1 MANNNQKSKKGKVIA
16 AIVAVFLIAVCGAAV
31 YFMPT
36 IKFMLR
42 GGTEITPE
50 TVDSDTKNYMDIIAS
65 MNAQTGQP
73 SDDSSSTDSNSQQKP
88 QNNNSSSENSSSAA
102 DNHSSQPPKSDNST
116 ASESANNNNNNN
128 NSDNGNSSDNEN
140 IPDNNNDNNNNN
152 NNNNN
157 PDSNAPEPPAETEPQ
172 RDYSQFIGTWKG
184 YFGTEMSPTYELFN
198 DLGFELISTDGSD
211 ITYTFWLTCNGYS
224 KKLDNTYGRIDDNG
238 RLNIVI
244 DGQDAGLTL
253 DLVFEEDGSLWG
265 VVSNAHIL
273 NNPVTFPVLFFQ
285 K

>member
-1 MANNNQKSKKGKVIA
+1 MAQNNQKSRKGKVIA
-16 AIVAVFLIAVCGAAV
+16 AVVAVFLIAAVGAAI

-50 TVDSDTKNYMDIIAS
+50 TVDSDTQNYMDIIAS

-73 SDDSSSTDSNSQQKP
+73 SDDDSSQNGSSQSPKNQ
-88 QNNNSSSENSSSAA
+88 NNSSSSDSSSVSPS
-102 DNHSSQPPKSDNST
+102 DSQNNTSSESVNST
-116 ASESANNNNNNN
+116 KSNN
-128 NSDNGNSSDNEN
+128 NSDNNTADGNSPDNED
-140 IPDNNNDNNNNN
+140 IPDNNDNNNNN
-152 NNNNN
+152 GNNNNSDN
-157 PDSNAPEPPAETEPQ
+157 NIPETPAETQPQ

-224 KKLDNTYGRIDDNG
+224 KKLDSTYGRIDDNG

-273 NNPVTFPVLFFQ
+273 GNPVTFPVLFFQ

>member
-1 MANNNQKSKKGKVIA
+1 MAQNNQKSRKGKVIA
-16 AIVAVFLIAVCGAAV
+16 AVIAVFLIAAAGAAV

-50 TVDSDTKNYMDIIAS
+50 TVDSDTQNYMDIIAS

-73 SDDSSSTDSNSQQKP
+73 SDDDSSQNGSSQSPKNQ
-88 QNNNSSSENSSSAA
+88 NNSSSSDSSSVSPS
-102 DNHSSQPPKSDNST
+102 DSQNNTSSESVNST
-116 ASESANNNNNNN
+116 KSNN
-128 NSDNGNSSDNEN
+128 NSDNNTADGNSPDNED
-140 IPDNNNDNNNNN
+140 IPDNNDNNNNN
-152 NNNNN
+152 GNNNNSDN
-157 PDSNAPEPPAETEPQ
+157 NIPETPAETQPQ

-224 KKLDNTYGRIDDNG
+224 KKLDSTYGRIDDNG

-273 NNPVTFPVLFFQ
+273 GNPVTFPVLFFQ

>member
-1 MANNNQKSKKGKVIA
+1 MAKNNQKSKKSMVIA
-16 AIVAVFLIAVCGAAV
+16 AVITVFLIAAAGAV
-31 YFMPT
+31 IYFMPA

-50 TVDSDTKNYMDIIAS
+50 TVDSDTQNYMDIIAS
-65 MNAQTGQP
+65 MNAQTSQP
-73 SDDSSSTDSNSQQKP
+73 SDNDSLQNGSSQSESQNNSQSSDSP
-88 QNNNSSSENSSSAA
+88 SVSSPDSQNNKSSESVG
-102 DNHSSQPPKSDNST
+102 SD
-116 ASESANNNNNNN
+116 NN
-128 NSDNGNSSDNEN
+128 NSDSSTADGNSSDNKD
-140 IPDNNNDNNNNN
+140 IPDNNDNNNDNNNNN
-152 NNNNN
+152 PDNNI
-157 PDSNAPEPPAETEPQ
+157 PETPAETQPQ

-211 ITYTFWLTCNGYS
+211 VTYTFWLTCNGYS

-265 VVSNAHIL
+265 IVSNAHIL
-273 NNPVTFPVLFFQ
+273 GNPVTFPVLLFQ

>member
-1 MANNNQKSKKGKVIA
+1 MAQNNQKSKKGKVIA
-16 AIVAVFLIAVCGAAV
+16 AVTAVFLIAAAGAAV

-50 TVDSDTKNYMDIIAS
+50 TVDSDTQNYMDIIAS
-65 MNAQTGQP
+65 MNAQTGLP
-73 SDDSSSTDSNSQQKP
+73 SDDDSSQ
-88 QNNNSSSENSSSAA
+88 NSSSQSQNQNNSTSSDSSSAS
-102 DNHSSQPPKSDNST
+102 DSDSQNNTSSESVNSDNNKSENNT
-116 ASESANNNNNNN
+116 ADGNSPDNENISDNNNNN
-128 NSDNGNSSDNEN
+128 DN
-140 IPDNNNDNNNNN
+140 NNNDNNNNN
-152 NNNNN
+152 NNSDNNI
-157 PDSNAPEPPAETEPQ
+157 PETPAETQPQ

-224 KKLDNTYGRIDDNG
+224 KKLDSTYGRIDDNG

-253 DLVFEEDGSLWG
+253 DLVFEENGSLWG

-273 NNPVTFPVLFFQ
+273 GNPVTFPVLFFQ